1 MTRIGLLSDTHI
13 PVDAKVL
20 PEQIKELFQGVDLIL
35 HAGDIYLISVLDELE
50 RIAPVLAARG
60 DDDDLDITKDSRVK
74 EKHNI
79 TVDGVEI
86 TLAHI
91 EPGFGP
97 WAVFPASRGVADP
110 GSFHFETIS
119 GIIVCGHAHMPKV
132 VDRGGYI
139 FINPGSPT
147 FPLYV
152 RRPGTV
158 AILTL
163 NSGDAEVHLIQL
175 Q

>member
-13 PVDAKVL
+13 PVDAKL
-20 PEQIKELFQGVDLIL
+20 IPEQIKELFQDVDLIL

-97 WAVFPASRGVADP
+97 WAVFPYIPGATDP
-110 GSFHFETIS
+110 GNYHFETVS
-119 GIIVCGHAHMPKV
+119 GIIVCGHAHIPKV
-132 VDRGGYI
+132 VDRGGYL

-152 RRPGTV
+152 HRLGTV
-158 AILTL
+158 ALLTL
-163 NSGDAEVHLIQL
+163 NSGGAEVNLIQL

>member
-20 PEQIKELFQGVDLIL
+20 PEQIKELFHGVDLIL
-35 HAGDIYLISVLDELE
+35 HGGDIYLISVLDELE

-60 DDDDLDITKDSRVK
+60 DDDDFDITKDSRVK

-79 TVDGVEI
+79 TVDGVDI

-97 WAVFPASRGVADP
+97 WAVFPALQGATEP
-110 GSFHFETIS
+110 GNYHFETVS

-132 VDRGGYI
+132 VDRGGYL

-152 RRPGTV
+152 HRPGTV

-163 NSGDAEVHLIQL
+163 NSGGAEVNLIQL